1 MTDSTA
7 YPVLPQKEVS
17 GGLLPGKDGEG
28 FGTPNAKD
36 EIARIERGIN
46 EVVDRATQHFES
58 VVDRIAPRPIG
69 STKLPPGE
77 QFRDYLMTIAAAPDP
92 VQAGTDWVTEHAKS
106 VGVMKALSDFL
117 DMVTENEKRLASFQE
132 KDDKVLPGRIA

>member
-36 EIARIERGIN
+36 EIARVERGIN
-46 EVVDRATQHFES
+46 DVVDRAVKHFES

-69 STKLPPGE
+69 STKLPPEE
-77 QFRDYLMTIAAAPDP
+77 QFRDYLMTIAAAPDA
-92 VQAGTDWVTEHAKS
+92 VQAGTDWVTERAKS
-106 VGVMKALSDFL
+106 VGVRKALSDFL
-117 DMVTENEKRLASFQE
+117 DIVSVNEKRLAEFE
-132 KDDKVLPGRIA
+132 KRE